1 MFKSLKVILL
11 VLLLVI
17 VSVVVNEVSSYNYIY
32 PEYHV
37 KLYEIDIFS
46 TSSILIQD
54 DHSIIPVKYNGTIDF
69 DTIPEGIRKSVFIN
83 YMLPAIVI
91 EHERLLDQL
100 RHTEFIENRMLN
112 KLPVRETDLLFFKEM
127 MQKYDATSLKDLK
140 VRLYPHPVS
149 LVMAQA
155 VLESGWGTSNVF
167 SRANNPFGIMS
178 FNSDEQR
185 KRFMNPELQT
195 SIYVRSYS
203 DINQSVEHY
212 YLFTARLSSYE
223 KFRKKRWER
232 GSSIDL
238 VDLLK
243 NYHETNEYSSLIE
256 SIIEKNDFGKYDN
269 ITIKPDYFEYQKNY
283 LQIIR
288 SYFEDYF

>member
-17 VSVVVNEVSSYNYIY
+17 VSVIVNEVSSYNYIY
-32 PEYHV
+32 PEYYV
-37 KLYEIDIFS
+37 KLFEIDIVNKN
-46 TSSILIQD
+46 SILIQD
-54 DHSIIPVKYNGTIDF
+54 QNAIIPVKYNGTIDF
-69 DTIPEGIRKSVFIN
+69 DTIPESIRKSVFIN

-91 EHERLLDQL
+91 EHERLLDLL

-112 KLPVRETDLLFFKEM
+112 KRTIRETDLLFFKEM
-127 MQKYDATSLKDLK
+127 MQKYDAASLKDLK

-149 LVMAQA
+149 LVLAQA
-155 VLESGWGTSNVF
+155 ALESGWGISNVF

-185 KRFMNPELQT
+185 KRFLNPEQQT

-203 DINQSVEHY
+203 SINQSVEHY
-212 YLFTARLSSYE
+212 YFFTARLSSYE

-232 GSSIDL
+232 GTSIDL
-238 VDLLK
+238 VKLLK
-243 NYHETNEYSSLIE
+243 SYHETDEYSSLIE
-256 SIIEKNDFGKYDN
+256 SIIDKNDLGRYDH
-269 ITIKPDYFEYQKNY
+269 ITINPDYFEYQRNY
-283 LQIIR
+283 LQVIK

>member
-11 VLLLVI
+11 VLILVI

-32 PEYHV
+32 PEYHI
-37 KLYEIDIFS
+37 KLYEIDVVS
-46 TSSILIQD
+46 TNSVLIQD
-54 DHSIIPVKYNGTIDF
+54 NHSIIPVKYNGTIDF

-91 EHERLLDQL
+91 EHERLLDLL

-112 KLPVRETDLLFFKEM
+112 KLAVRETDLLFFKEM

-149 LVMAQA
+149 LVLAQA

-185 KRFMNPELQT
+185 KQFLNPELQT
-195 SIYVRSYS
+195 SVYVRSYY

-212 YLFTARLSSYE
+212 YLFTGRLSSYE

-232 GSSIDL
+232 GSATDL
-238 VDLLK
+238 VNLLK
-243 NYHETNEYSSLIE
+243 NYHETNEYSSLIG

-269 ITIKPDYFEYQKNY
+269 ITINPDYFEYQRNY
-283 LQIIR
+283 LQVIR
-288 SYFEDYF
+288 GYFKDYF

>member
-17 VSVVVNEVSSYNYIY
+17 VSVVVNEVSSYNYLY
-32 PEYHV
+32 PEYHI
-37 KLYEIDIFS
+37 KLFEIDIVNS
-46 TSSILIQD
+46 NSILIQD
-54 DHSIIPVKYNGTIDF
+54 HHTIIPVKYNGTIDF
-69 DTIPEGIRKSVFIN
+69 DTIPEGKRKSVFIN

-91 EHERLLDQL
+91 EHERLLDLL

-112 KLPVRETDLLFFKEM
+112 KRAIRESDLYFFKEM
-127 MQKYDATSLKDLK
+127 MEKYDATSLKDLK

-149 LVMAQA
+149 LVLAQA
-155 VLESGWGTSNVF
+155 ALESGWGTSNVF

-185 KRFMNPELQT
+185 KRFLNPELQT

-203 DINQSVEHY
+203 SVNQSVEHY
-212 YLFTARLSSYE
+212 YFFTARLSSYE

-232 GSSIDL
+232 GSSTDL

-243 NYHETNEYSSLIE
+243 SYHETNEYSSLIE
-256 SIIEKNDFGKYDN
+256 SIIEKNNFGKYDN
-269 ITIKPDYFEYQKNY
+269 VSINPDYFEYQKNY
-283 LQIIR
+283 LQVIR
-288 SYFEDYF
+288 RYFEDYY